1 MSNSKD
7 IGIIDCG
14 ISNLGSIVQTVS
26 NLGHNPIIVSDPEQ
40 ISDKSHIIF
49 PGQGTFSEGMRRVNS
64 LGWNEVLRSEV
75 LDRGKPILGVCLG
88 MQLFARFGNEGGHVD
103 GLGFLEGEVSKLED
117 GGFRL
122 PHIGWN
128 TVCQSRD
135 SRLFFRIA
143 QNVDFY
149 FSHSFVLKLN
159 EKSIATANCNYGQ
172 TFTASLEYENIFG
185 TQFHPEKSS
194 KAGRQLLKNFCEV
207 EVC

>member
-49 PGQGTFSEGMRRVNS
+49 PGQGTFSEGMRRINS
-64 LGWNEVLRSEV
+64 LGWSEVLRSEV
-75 LDRGKPILGVCLG
+75 LDRGKPILGICLG

-117 GGFRL
+117 GGLRL

-128 TVCQSRD
+128 TVYQSRD
-135 SRLFFRIA
+135 CRLFSRIP

-159 EKSIATANCNYGQ
+159 EESIATGNCNYGQ
-172 TFTASLEYENIFG
+172 TFTASLEYKNIFG

>member
-26 NLGHNPIIVSDPEQ
+26 NLGHNPIIVSDPGQ
-40 ISDKSHIIF
+40 ISNKSHIIF
-49 PGQGTFSEGMRRVNS
+49 PGQGTFSEGMRRINS
-64 LGWNEVLRSEV
+64 LGWSEVLRSEV
-75 LDRGKPILGVCLG
+75 LDRGKPILGICLG

-117 GGFRL
+117 GGLRL

-135 SRLFFRIA
+135 SRLFFCIP

-159 EKSIATANCNYGQ
+159 EESIATTNCNYGQ
-172 TFTASLEYENIFG
+172 TFTASLEYKNIFG

-207 EVC
+207 EAC

>member
-1 MSNSKD
+1 MSNSKK

-26 NLGHNPIIVSDPEQ
+26 NVGHNPIIVSDPEL
-40 ISDKSHIIF
+40 ISHSSRFIF
-49 PGQGTFSEGMRRVNS
+49 PGQGNFSEAMRRINHR
-64 LGWNEVLRSEV
+64 GWNEALRNEV
-75 LDRGKPILGVCLG
+75 LDQGKPILGICLG
-88 MQLFARFGNEGGHVD
+88 MQLFAKFGNESGRVE
-103 GLGFLEGEVSKLED
+103 GLGFVEGETLELECFD
-117 GGFRL
+117 LRL

-128 TVCQSRD
+128 TVYQCRESQ
-135 SRLFFRIA
+135 LFFGIP
-143 QNVDFY
+143 QNIDFY

-159 EKSIATANCNYGQ
+159 EESIATANCNYGQ
-172 TFTASLEYENIFG
+172 TFIASLEYQNIFG

>member
-14 ISNLGSIVQTVS
+14 ISNLGSIAQTVS
-26 NLGHNPIIVSDPEQ
+26 NLGHNPIIVSDPEL
-40 ISDKSHIIF
+40 ISSKSHLIF
-49 PGQGTFSEGMRRVNS
+49 PGQGTFSEGMRRINS

-75 LDRGKPILGVCLG
+75 LDKRKPILGICLG
-88 MQLFARFGNEGGHVD
+88 MQLLAKFGNEGGLVD
-103 GLGFLEGEVSKLED
+103 GLGFLEGEVVKLEC
-117 GGFRL
+117 GSLRI

-128 TVCQSRD
+128 TVHQSRD
-135 SRLFFRIA
+135 SRLFVNIP

-149 FSHSFVLKLN
+149 FSHSFILN
-159 EKSIATANCNYGQ
+159 LDEDSISTGNCNYGKS
-172 TFTASLEYENIFG
+172 FTASLECKNIFG

-207 EVC
+207 EIC